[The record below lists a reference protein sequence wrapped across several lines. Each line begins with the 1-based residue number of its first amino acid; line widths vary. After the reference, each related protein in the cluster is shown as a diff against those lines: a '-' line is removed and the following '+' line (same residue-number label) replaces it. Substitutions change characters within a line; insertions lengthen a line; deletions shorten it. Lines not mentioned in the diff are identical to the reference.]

1 MTWADLIRR
10 SFRRLNVNI
19 AGEEPPPQDQA
30 DAFVLLQAWMDSLAT
45 EKLTIPYILR
55 TVWTITATK
64 GTLAVPYTVGLGG
77 DVNVARPGDSKFI
90 SAIKYQ
96 DTSLTPVEERPLAIY
111 NDDQWAAQNIKG
123 LTGTLPSA
131 AYYNPTFAGAFGSL
145 YLTPIP
151 SLANLQGVMYAKAAL
166 ARPIAVTDVIV
177 LPTGYERF
185 IRENFALELAP
196 EFRPGLPLDRGL
208 VRSAA
213 ASRLNIENANMR
225 PLEMTL
231 DPAVTIGGGGYNI
244 YTDE

>member
-1 MTWADLIRR
+1 MTWADVIKASLRR
-10 SFRRLNVNI
+10 INVGM
-19 AGEEPPPQDQA
+19 AGEEPAPQDQA
-30 DAFVLLQAWMDSLAT
+30 DAFLRLQAWVDSLAT

-55 TVWTITATK
+55 TTWTITSTK

-77 DVNVARPGDSKFI
+77 DLNVARPGDSKFI

-96 DTSLTPVEERPLAIY
+96 DTSTTPVFERPLAVY
-111 NDDQWAAQNIKG
+111 DDDQWAAQAIKG

-131 AYYNPTFAGAFGSL
+131 AYYNPTYAAGFGSL

-151 SLANLQGVMYAKAAL
+151 SQANLQGVFYAKAAV
-166 ARPIAVTDVIV
+166 AKPVAVTDVIL

-185 IRENFALELAP
+185 IRDNFAIELAP
-196 EFRPGLPLDRGL
+196 EFRPGLPVDRGL
-208 VRSAA
+208 VRAAA

-244 YTDE
+244 FTDQ